1 MSKTTYE
8 EFVEQVN
15 RYRIFPFSDLVAEYP
30 SLTAAAADNEWHTG
44 TELDPWLWRIR
55 IVKDGY
61 AAYGKFFGTKASFVH
76 VDAFPLVKVLLSG
89 GTTVEARYR
98 DGLLSTHAYKLYE
111 LIREAGNIDS
121 RQLRKAAKL
130 DAKEQKKE
138 YESALVQLQNF
149 GDIVITG
156 AKENDHDGGWSSMCY
171 ETSDYWLEQ
180 LEQRPDNDIPEAPSI
195 QQARDQISTG
205 LRELCTTEKSYGYFA
220 KKLKLNA

>member
-156 AKENDHDGGWSSMCY
+156 AKESDHDGGWSSMCY